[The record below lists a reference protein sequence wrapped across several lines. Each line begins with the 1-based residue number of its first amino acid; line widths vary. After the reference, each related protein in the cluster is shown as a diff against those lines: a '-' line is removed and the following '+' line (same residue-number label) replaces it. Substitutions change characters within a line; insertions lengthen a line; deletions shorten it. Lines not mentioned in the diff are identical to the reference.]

1 MGRSKAI
8 EEMREGSGK
17 SWQAMCLKHWRQGPG
32 GREAGRRKGL
42 YPGNETTGRRGLLR
56 TFWASG
62 LAEILAQYYGEG
74 EPNRESF
81 QGTRDKGEG
90 ATRAGEGICLG
101 DGRQVDRREAAMGRE
116 ASAFHRKQSR
126 PTHRARGS
134 RLIKTLCLWRSRCS
148 S

>member
-1 MGRSKAI
+1 MGRSKATV
-8 EEMREGSGK
+8 EMREDLGK
-17 SWQAMCLKHWRQGPG
+17 SWQAMCLKHWRQGLG
-32 GREAGRRKGL
+32 EREASRRKGL

-90 ATRAGEGICLG
+90 ATQSWGRNMPRGWETGGQEGGCYGKRSICLS
-101 DGRQVDRREAAMGRE
+101 REA
-116 ASAFHRKQSR
+116 
-126 PTHRARGS
+126 
-134 RLIKTLCLWRSRCS
+134 I
-148 S
+148 